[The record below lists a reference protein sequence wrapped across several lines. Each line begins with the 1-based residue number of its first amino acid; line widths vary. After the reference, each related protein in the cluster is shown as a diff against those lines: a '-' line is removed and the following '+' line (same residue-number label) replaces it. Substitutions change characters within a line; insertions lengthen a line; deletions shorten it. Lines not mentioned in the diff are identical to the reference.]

1 MFDILSLYGIPPKI
15 INAIKLLYTD
25 TISSVQTPDG
35 ETDTFPVLT
44 GILQG
49 DTLAPFLFII
59 VIDYIMRVSVDKI
72 SHCGFL
78 LERRLGSRNPATHV
92 TDADFADD
100 IALISSKIEDA
111 QKLLT
116 ALESAANCT
125 GLYLNDS
132 KTEFLTLNIDDPLV
146 NIKTLSGT
154 FLKKVFDYTYLGFHI
169 SSSEK
174 DYKIRKAL
182 TWSACNKLHR
192 IWSSR
197 FLTNKLKVKVLKTC
211 IEPILL
217 YGSETWTLTKK
228 QEKQLDGTY
237 TRLLRR
243 IKNLS
248 WRDHPTK
255 ATIYGSLKPI
265 SALSRTRRVQFAGH
279 CFRASKEIIS
289 SLLLWK
295 PKLVA
300 QRSRKLTFPDVICR
314 DTGLDPRDL
323 STAMRD
329 RDSWRQRVES
339 IVSTAVEQ

>member
-15 INAIKLLYTD
+15 IDAIKLLYTD
-25 TISSVQTPDG
+25 TKSSVQTSDG
-35 ETDTFPVLT
+35 ETDTFPIQA

-49 DTLAPFLFII
+49 DTLAPFLFIT
-59 VIDYIMRVSVDKI
+59 VIDYIMRVSVDKN
-72 SHCGFL
+72 SNCGFL
-78 LERRLGSRNPATHV
+78 LERRLGPRNPATYV

-100 IALISSKIEDA
+100 IALISSCIENA
-111 QKLLT
+111 QKLLA
-116 ALESAANCT
+116 ALESASNCV
-125 GLYLNDS
+125 GLYLNDL
-132 KTEFLTLNIDDPLV
+132 KTEFLTLNTIDPLAQ
-146 NIKTLSGT
+146 IKTLSGT
-154 FLKKVFDYTYLGFHI
+154 CLKKVSDYTYLGSHI
-169 SSSEK
+169 SSSEN

-182 TWSACNKLHR
+182 TWSACNKLHK

-197 FLTNKLKVKVLKTC
+197 LLSSDLKIKVFQTC

-228 QEKQLDGTY
+228 QETRLDGTY

-243 IKNLS
+243 VRNLS

-265 SALSRTRRVQFAGH
+265 STILKARRVRFAGH
-279 CFRASKEIIS
+279 CFRASEIIS
-289 SLLLWK
+289 PLLLWK

-300 QRSRKLTFPDVICR
+300 QRSRQLTYPEVICR
-314 DTGLDPRDL
+314 DTGLARQDL
-323 STAMRD
+323 GTAMRD